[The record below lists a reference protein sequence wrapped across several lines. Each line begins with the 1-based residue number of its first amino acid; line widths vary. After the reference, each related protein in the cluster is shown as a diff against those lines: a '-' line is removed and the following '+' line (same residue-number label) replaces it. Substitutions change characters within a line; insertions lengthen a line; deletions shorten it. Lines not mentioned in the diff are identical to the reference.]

1 MRASTACIT
10 SSGEVLRARKSR
22 ARSVAGVKQRS
33 RSLMGGLLSGRG
45 ILQDLARVQRV
56 AEPVADE
63 VDGEH
68 GEEDGRPR
76 EDGPVGS
83 EVQVVL
89 GVEEDAPPRRDV
101 GGKAEP

>member
-33 RSLMGGLLSGRG
+33 RSLTGGLLSGRG
-45 ILQDLARVQRV
+45 ILQNLARVQRV
-56 AEPVADE
+56 AEPVADV
-63 VDGEH
+63 VDGQH
-68 GEEDGRPR
+68 GEEDRRSGG
-76 EDGPVGS
+76 DGPVGG

-89 GVEEDAPPRRDV
+89 RVEEDAPPGGDV
-101 GGKAEP
+101 G